1 MAALLFSDLHYSYET
16 RDTCFQVLDFVHKT
30 ASDDGLC
37 VYFLGDFWD
46 HVYRRG
52 TLPVDL
58 LNQMVRYFKQSWTVP
73 TIMIPGN
80 HDYYDNSES
89 EHGLETFDGINQIRV
104 YSHITLDEHALF
116 IPYRKNTDE
125 IYEAIQSADPCTLKV
140 IFGHLDTV
148 GAKMNNNKLSTRG
161 CSKDVYPVKTYSG
174 HYHTSSKY
182 GNITYIGSAYQVH
195 LGESNDIKSLCV
207 VDCTDGSLIK
217 TIPIDIG
224 RKQYKISH
232 DVKDLR
238 FLLEKPLKPG
248 DRVVVET
255 SEGVEI
261 GVLEELKRKGVIIDV
276 KKYIPPP
283 AKTARLDTTD
293 DEPLKLWKKYLEAI
307 GKTDTLYDAS
317 IVHLFSKEV
326 VKMYTPPMR
335 DNLDVTFECM
345 NIGNF
350 GPFHGEHTI
359 HFNAG
364 MTLVTGK
371 YLDTPNVDSN
381 GVGKSLYTSGA
392 FLWVCTG
399 RTDPR
404 FGSNA
409 KVSNGIISFDRSST
423 FVILNGTVNGTKFT
437 VSRNMT
443 VDGKKNTHTLMFH
456 MGECDAGNNT
466 TKMTQHSIN
475 RKIFGIC
482 GDNNPASTLYD
493 FITRTMIW
501 TQRNSPKFLD
511 SSDVSSKNE
520 LAMIA
525 NVDYWKT
532 LHTFVKS
539 ELKEIE
545 RDLDK
550 AIILKGQY
558 EQQLV
563 YESTRKSAIKERIDE
578 WHADNE
584 QRIVDIECQLRKLRL
599 PYPIPVR
606 VDVQSLTRLR
616 STKKNA
622 LNTWK
627 NKRYSFVPSHE
638 WTHEWCKRD
647 ANNKVV
653 EMQLTKVTAHG
664 QVCDVCLSH
673 ISPAQVSVRRNNLA
687 AKRLPMDDLVKARE
701 TAEDEYLR
709 EQKKEAAEHINNLT
723 AEIEDIDQKL
733 SLAQSVNKQAAEYRN
748 IHDRRTVLTTTQ
760 ESLQCS
766 QCPHSLDATLAKI
779 TELGKS
785 LENQVDL
792 RDALIE
798 KRAWMTTLLQ
808 HLGPCGIQSYLLE
821 TTSKYLIGLIHSI
834 ASDSSFQ
841 IDVSDKEKLIKTFN
855 GHPLSALSG
864 GEFQRLQIACFL
876 AYRQLLQDTYGWTSN
891 LLILDEPD
899 TYVDASGVK
908 SMMEMVRKVSNA
920 TLVVSHTNSM
930 HRDMTMFDN
939 HVELV
944 RDSTGSRKR
953 KRG

>member
-16 RDTCFQVLDFVHKT
+16 RDTCFKVLDFVHKT

-80 HDYYDNSES
+80 HDYFDSSEN

-104 YSHITLDEHALF
+104 YSQITLDKHALF

-125 IYEAIQSADPCTLKV
+125 IYQAIQNADPCTLKV

-161 CSKDVYPVKTYSG
+161 CSKDTYTVKTYSG
-174 HYHTSSKY
+174 HYHTASKY
-182 GNITYIGSAYQVH
+182 GNITYIGSPYQVH
-195 LGESNDIKSLCV
+195 LGESNDIKTLFV
-207 VDCTDGSLIK
+207 VDCTDGSLLK
-217 TIPIDIG
+217 TVPIDIG

-232 DVKDLR
+232 DVKDLG
-238 FLLEKPLKPG
+238 FLLEKPLHPG

-255 SEGVEI
+255 SDGVEI
-261 GVLEELKRKGVIIDV
+261 GVLEALKRKGVVVDV

-283 AKTARLDTTD
+283 TKTARLDTTD
-293 DEPLKLWKKYLEAI
+293 DDPLQLWEKYLHAI
-307 GKTDTLYDAS
+307 GKHDALYEAS
-317 IVHLFSKEV
+317 MVHLFSKDD
-326 VKMYTPPMR
+326 VKTYTPPMR
-335 DNLDVTFECM
+335 DTLNVTFECM

-350 GPFHGEHTI
+350 GPFHGEHSVN
-359 HFNAG
+359 FNTG

-371 YLDTPNVDSN
+371 YLDNPTVDSN

-437 VSRNMT
+437 ISRNMT
-443 VDGKKNTHTLMFH
+443 VDGKKHTHTLMFH
-456 MGECDAGNNT
+456 MGGCDAGNNT

-475 RKIFGIC
+475 RKIFGIT

-493 FITRTMIW
+493 YITRTMIW

-532 LHTFVKS
+532 LHTFAKS
-539 ELKEIE
+539 ELKEIQH
-545 RDLDK
+545 DLDK
-550 AIILKGQY
+550 AVILKGQY

-563 YESTRKSAIKERIDE
+563 YESTRKNAIKERIDE

-584 QRIVDIECQLRKLRL
+584 QRIVVIECQLRKLKL
-599 PYPIPVR
+599 PYPVPVL
-606 VDVQSLTRLR
+606 VDVRSLTRLR
-616 STKKNA
+616 ETKTAA

-627 NKRYSFVPSHE
+627 NKQFSFVPSHE

-647 ANNKVV
+647 ANNQVV
-653 EMQLTKVTAHG
+653 NMQLEKVTACG
-664 QVCDVCLSH
+664 SVCDVCLSQ
-673 ISPAQVSVRRNNLA
+673 ISPEQVLIRKNNLA
-687 AKRLPMDDLVKARE
+687 AKLLPMDDLVKARE
-701 TAEDEYLR
+701 NAEDEYLR
-709 EQKKEAAEHINNLT
+709 EQKKDAADHIKTLSAEIDDIDKKLSDARGVNKEAAEY
-723 AEIEDIDQKL
+723 QKM
-733 SLAQSVNKQAAEYRN
+733 
-748 IHDRRTVLTTTQ
+748 HDRRTVLKTTQ
-760 ESLQCS
+760 ERLQCS
-766 QCPHSLDATLAKI
+766 QCPHSLDASLAKI
-779 TELGKS
+779 AELGKS

-792 RDALIE
+792 RDSLIE

-808 HLGPCGIQSYLLE
+808 HLGPCGIQSFLLE
-821 TTSKYLIGLIHSI
+821 TTSKYLINLIHSI
-834 ASDSSFQ
+834 ASDNSFQ
-841 IDVSDKEKLIKTFN
+841 IDVSDKEKLIKSFN

-944 RDSTGSRKR
+944 RDSAGSRKR
-953 KRG
+953 KRK